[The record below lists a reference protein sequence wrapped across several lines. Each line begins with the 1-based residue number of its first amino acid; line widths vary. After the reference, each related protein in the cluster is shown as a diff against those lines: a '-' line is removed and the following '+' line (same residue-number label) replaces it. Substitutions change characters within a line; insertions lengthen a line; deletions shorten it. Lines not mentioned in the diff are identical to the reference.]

1 MVKPPPQNQN
11 ISDSLLGDLDSF
23 SKQFDEQEQAL
34 KQAAEAENA
43 ARKAREAEEAARRAE
58 AERQRVAA
66 EAAAAA
72 AAAAAKDAAK
82 PRGGALDA
90 LRKQATMTG
99 PRLDPAQE
107 RARLMLALD
116 QDMQATYKYLA
127 QFGGEAN
134 DAEPASSGAYE
145 FPYMGKV
152 PVVALSEVW
161 CDTRPTIIDERS
173 YAGYVSFRYKVAPHP
188 PHAVRVQRDDI
199 PPLVEFL
206 KSHKAEHDL
215 TVEAKNDFG
224 QTLRG
229 VITVKG
235 KFPCEVMIRGDY
247 TAMGARVEVMNVR
260 RYGKW
265 QCLVPT
271 AQVKDLADELARY
284 MLGVDDDFGKR
295 LQKI

>member
-1 MVKPPPQNQN
+1 VVKPPPQNQN
-11 ISDSLLGDLDSF
+11 INDSLLGDLDSF

-72 AAAAAKDAAK
+72 AAAAAKNASV

-116 QDMQATYKYLA
+116 QDLQAMYRYLA
-127 QFGGEAN
+127 QFGSEAN

-145 FPYMGKV
+145 FPYLGKV
-152 PVVALSEVW
+152 PVVTLSEVW

-188 PHAVRVQRDDI
+188 PVAVRLQRDDI
-199 PPLVEFL
+199 PPYVEFL
-206 KSHKAEHDL
+206 KSHKAEYDL
-215 TVEAKNDFG
+215 NVEAKNDFG
-224 QTLRG
+224 QPLRG
-229 VITVKG
+229 VLAVKG

-247 TAMGARVEVMNVR
+247 SAMGARVEVMNVR

-265 QCLVPT
+265 QCLVPA
-271 AQVKDLADELARY
+271 AQVKDLGDELARY

>member
-1 MVKPPPQNQN
+1 VVKPPPQNQN
-11 ISDSLLGDLDSF
+11 TSDQLLGDLDSF

-34 KQAAEAENA
+34 KQAAEAEQA

-72 AAAAAKDAAK
+72 AAAAAKNASV
-82 PRGGALDA
+82 PRGGALEA

-116 QDMQATYKYLA
+116 QDLKATYGYLA

-134 DAEPASSGAYE
+134 DAQPASSGAYE
-145 FPYMGKV
+145 FPYLGKV
-152 PVVALSEVW
+152 PVVA
-161 CDTRPTIIDERS
+161 
-173 YAGYVSFRYKVAPHP
+173 
-188 PHAVRVQRDDI
+188 
-199 PPLVEFL
+199 
-206 KSHKAEHDL
+206 AEHDL
-215 TVEAKNDFG
+215 NVEAKNDFG
-224 QTLRG
+224 QPLRG
-229 VITVKG
+229 VLTVKG
-235 KFPCEVMIRGDY
+235 KFACEVMIRGDY
-247 TAMGARVEVMNVR
+247 SAMGARVEVMNVR

-271 AQVKDLADELARY
+271 AQVKDLGDELARY
-284 MLGVDDDFGKR
+284 MLGLDDDFGKR